1 MNKFKRVTST
11 LSRSNWNLEVL
22 VFEDKGKPGYPKK
35 NLELGAWE
43 RTNSK
48 LSSHNYLLQ
57 TSINFIRNILIQPG
71 EFASGSVKG

>member
-1 MNKFKRVTST
+1 MNKFKRVTSM

-22 VFEDKGKPGYPKK
+22 VFEDKGKP
-35 NLELGAWE
+35 LGAWE

-48 LSSHNYLLQ
+48 LSSHNYLLK
-57 TSINFIRNILIQPG
+57 TSINFITNILIQPG